1 MERCVSN
8 VLDNSLNHWWRICVF
23 CIWSS
28 CLSKYVFIYLSVL
41 IVYFIYL
48 SVLIDYFIYL
58 SVLIDYSI

>member
-8 VLDNSLNHWWRICVF
+8 VLDKSLNHWWRICVF
-23 CIWSS
+23 CILTN
-28 CLSKYVFIYLSVL
+28 CLSKYV
-41 IVYFIYL
+41 FIYL